1 MAITGEQQ
9 KPPWDWGAP
18 GPCSFVSPGL
28 DALGRACAGISDS
41 CSSTAP
47 AQVCWFRNNQL
58 QQGLFN
64 VKKQKKQEK
73 KKKTINDQK
82 KTHPNTHPPLRK
94 WMDAHSLPAAGVRDK
109 PVRNH
114 KEWGKQNTQHCTA
127 IPPPLSCLGV
137 HGAGGCGP
145 PL

>member
-64 VKKQKKQEK
+64 VKKQNKQEK
-73 KKKTINDQK
+73 KKKTNRCKIKEDYLSNINKGQRSGIDFLFIYLFLILIK
-82 KTHPNTHPPLRK
+82 RFVDDNPDSVLR
-94 WMDAHSLPAAGVRDK
+94 R
-109 PVRNH
+109 
-114 KEWGKQNTQHCTA
+114 
-127 IPPPLSCLGV
+127 SCLCYLLASVLGK
-137 HGAGGCGP
+137 GQT
-145 PL
+145 